1 MTSWITLPHLFQ
13 TGMVWQQKARIQL
26 TGHAGPNSTLT
37 VEWTRFPLDPQSV
50 SPHDPRYGTL
60 FTAAVDCD
68 NKGAFRVELPA
79 FDASF
84 DPCELMVSDGTH
96 KICLRDIL
104 VGDVFLFAGELA
116 QSGQG
121 ATSVPA
127 SMHAGTVPAVQPY
140 LRQLDLLASG
150 AEMVWTSQAHFEPS
164 EPGQG
169 WSLSALAQ
177 HFGRDILPDIHIP
190 VGLLLFAAPDRR
202 LRDFLPDNR
211 KGLYRQLSALKGF
224 GVCAII
230 WSGYPRDIDRP
241 DKLQEG
247 LMKLATA
254 LRSDLKAGRGSDP
267 AFILFHLPT
276 NSAGQ
281 RCFFEQ
287 TLGNEALTYV
297 RHHLAAPT
305 ALVPVSGLHSSH
317 PLAMLA
323 ERLRLVCLGL
333 LYQRKAPRSAP
344 ECESIE
350 LVGGKLI
357 LTFSN
362 IGEGLRLTRDDSRV
376 RGFTI
381 CGPDRVFRE
390 AQAKVLY
397 GVRVM
402 VWHDAIPNPVAVT
415 YGFYDLHERAN
426 LISKDHLPIVPFRS
440 DQEESVYAL
449 PREWMH
455 CDDTAEWQVFAG
467 SIKIQLEK
475 ANKSEG
481 EGSLSLSY
489 QAEPGQSIAFGP
501 WIDRPADF
509 PPLDLSSAPRL
520 ILDVF
525 NPDLKE
531 KNLSLKVMG
540 IVAPGAREIETPA
553 QKIIPALRWQTLA
566 FDLQPFA
573 QEIDLAQ
580 VIRIQLVLQDKS
592 SRGQLYLDNIRQT

>member
-1 MTSWITLPHLFQ
+1 
-13 TGMVWQQKARIQL
+13 MVLQQQAKTNL
-26 TGHAGPNSTLT
+26 SGHAGPNSTIT

-60 FTAAVDCD
+60 FTATTACD
-68 NKGAFRVELPA
+68 TKGAFSVELPA
-79 FDASF
+79 FEASF
-84 DPCELMVSDGTH
+84 DPCELLVSDGTRT
-96 KICLRDIL
+96 ICLQDIL
-104 VGDVFLFAGELA
+104 IGDVYLFVGELA
-116 QSGQG
+116 WPGQG
-121 ATSVPA
+121 TPSSLEPA
-127 SMHAGTVPAVQPY
+127 HSGTVPASTSY
-140 LRQLDLLASG
+140 LRQLDLLAYD
-150 AEMVWTSQAHFEPS
+150 AESLWTSQSHFEPAG
-164 EPGQG
+164 PFRG
-169 WSLSALAQ
+169 WSLSTLAQ
-177 HFGRDILPDIHIP
+177 HFGRGILPDIHVP
-190 VGLLLFAAPDRR
+190 VGLLLFDAPGRS

-211 KGLYRQLSALKGF
+211 KGLYRQLAVLKGF
-224 GVCAII
+224 GVCAIV
-230 WSGYPRDIDRP
+230 WSGHPKDLDRP

-254 LRSDLKAGRGSDP
+254 LRSELKAGHGSEP
-267 AFILFHLPT
+267 AFILFHQPT
-276 NSAGQ
+276 YSAGQ
-281 RCFFEQ
+281 RLFFEQ

-297 RHHLAAPT
+297 RHHLAVPT
-305 ALVPVSGLHSSH
+305 ALVPVAGLHSTQ
-317 PLAMLA
+317 PLATLA
-323 ERLRLVCLGL
+323 ERLRLICLGL
-333 LYQRKAPRSAP
+333 LYQRKAPKSAP

-350 LVGGKLI
+350 LVGGKLM

-362 IGEGLRLTRDDSRV
+362 IGEGLRLTRDESRV

-381 CGPDRVFRE
+381 CGPDRIFRE

-426 LISKDHLPIVPFRS
+426 LISKDHLPMIPFRS
-440 DQEESVYAL
+440 DQEASVYAL

-467 SIKIQLEK
+467 SLKFRLEK

-489 QAEPGQSIAFGP
+489 QTDPGQSIAFGP

-509 PPLDLSSAPRL
+509 PPLDLSPAPQL
-520 ILDVF
+520 VMDVF

-531 KNLSLKVMG
+531 KGLSLKIMA
-540 IVAPGAREIETPA
+540 IAAPGAREIETAA
-553 QKIIPALRWQTLA
+553 QKIIPALRWQPLT
-566 FDLQPFA
+566 FDLRPFA

-592 SRGQLYLDNIRQT
+592 GRGQLYLDNIRQI